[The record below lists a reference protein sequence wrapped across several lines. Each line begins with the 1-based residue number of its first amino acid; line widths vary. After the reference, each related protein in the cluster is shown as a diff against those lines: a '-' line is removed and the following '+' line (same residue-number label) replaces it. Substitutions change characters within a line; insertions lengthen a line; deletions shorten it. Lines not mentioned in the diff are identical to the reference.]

1 MGASHIL
8 IVDRAADLP
17 TLELALSAQGYRV
30 SGVSDVA
37 AALER
42 LRADA
47 VDLVLMDPDLPD
59 LGAGRFIVAVREA
72 RVVPILVVT
81 ARRAPSEKLQAFQE
95 GASDYITKPYDLEE
109 LLARIRVAL
118 RWRSLAVEAAQPA
131 APGRL
136 VLDFSARRAI
146 RDGRAVRLSRRECAL
161 LQVLAEA
168 GGAVVPTEDIIARI
182 WGASAEADEQH
193 ARVLVWQVRRK
204 VEPDPASPR
213 FVILEPNQGYRLRLG
228 SD

>member
-1 MGASHIL
+1 MGAPHIL

-17 TLELALSAQGYRV
+17 ALELALSAQGYRV

-47 VDLVLMDPDLPD
+47 VDLVLMDPYLPD
-59 LGAGRFIVAVREA
+59 LGAGRFIATVREA

-81 ARRAPSEKLQAFQE
+81 ARRTPREKLQAFQD

-118 RWRSLAVEAAQPA
+118 RWRSLAVKAVQSA

-168 GGAVVPTEDIIARI
+168 GGAVAPTEDIIARI

-193 ARVLVWQVRRK
+193 VRVLVWQVRRK